1 MSEPSSET
9 LIEVTNLVKR
19 FNIHHTLRPTTHV
32 HAVNDVSFSIYRGE
46 TFGLVGESGCGK
58 STLGRAIMRI
68 HDVTSGAIR
77 FAGVDITRL
86 SGKALSPYR
95 QRMQMIFQDPYSS
108 LNPALRVRDIVAEP
122 LLLKTKLNA
131 ADCDE
136 RVSAMLSQV
145 GLSAGDM
152 EKYPH
157 EFSGGQ
163 RQRVSIARALIVRPD
178 FVLCDEP
185 ISALDVSIQAQVVNL
200 LEDLQAEFGL
210 TYLFVAHDLS
220 MVRHISHRIAVMY
233 MGEIVEISSAREI
246 YQNPLHP
253 YTQVLLSSIPI
264 PDPKR
269 ARAAQW
275 NLPQGEVASPDA
287 PVASAQACC
296 AFYPRCPRATEQC
309 RAERPTLRAVG
320 EEHEAACFSVSG
332 GRRSRTWQDR

>member
-1 MSEPSSET
+1 MRKEHNVST
-9 LIEVTNLVKR
+9 LIEVKNLVKR
-19 FNIHHTLRPTTHV
+19 FDIHHSLGPVTHIY
-32 HAVNDVSFSIYRGE
+32 AVNDVSFSIYQGE

-58 STLGRAIMRI
+58 STLGRTIMRI
-68 HDVTSGAIR
+68 HDTTSGEIH

-86 SGKALSPYR
+86 SGKALSPHR

-131 ADCDE
+131 AECDE
-136 RVSAMLSQV
+136 RISAMLSQV
-145 GLSAGDM
+145 GLNASDM

-185 ISALDVSIQAQVVNL
+185 ISALDVSIQAQIVNL

-210 TYLFVAHDLS
+210 SYLFVAHDLS
-220 MVRHISHRIAVMY
+220 MVRHISRRIAVMY
-233 MGEIVEISSAREI
+233 MGEIVEISSACEI

-269 ARAAQW
+269 ARASQW
-275 NLPQGEVASPDA
+275 NLARGEVGLPEAS
-287 PVASAQACC
+287 VISAQACS
-296 AFYPRCPRATEQC
+296 FSPRCPRATEQC
-309 RAERPTLRAVG
+309 RAERPMLRVAG
-320 EEHEAACFSVSG
+320 EKHEVACF
-332 GRRSRTWQDR
+332 TII